1 MNIKKAKWY
10 FASTFCL
17 PKLTIMK
24 FIKSHLF
31 VLSLIV
37 LMVLDTFM
45 EDVSGG
51 FMISLLFLT
60 ISGIIWLSI
69 IAANKRL
76 FWIMIIISISIM
88 GFVYITHFFDDSNML
103 AAQYLSLAILFSI
116 YTSIMFYLIMS
127 TDVSSY
133 SDISNAIS
141 VYLLIGITFGF
152 LYSFIEIIMPG
163 SIVYNIN
170 NLEDISGDMIYFSF
184 VTLTTLGFGDIL
196 PVHKVAKVVV
206 MFETVLGVLYI
217 AILIGHLVGLKPKI
231 NKPIN

>member
-1 MNIKKAKWY
+1 
-10 FASTFCL
+10 
-17 PKLTIMK
+17 
-24 FIKSHLF
+24 
-31 VLSLIV
+31 
-37 LMVLDTFM
+37 
-45 EDVSGG
+45 
-51 FMISLLFLT
+51 
-60 ISGIIWLSI
+60 
-69 IAANKRL
+69 
-76 FWIMIIISISIM
+76 M

-127 TDVSSY
+127 KDVSSY

-152 LYSFIEIIMPG
+152 LYSFIEIIIPG
-163 SIVYNIN
+163 SIVYNIDK
-170 NLEDISGDMIYFSF
+170 LGDISGDMIYFSF

-217 AILIGHLVGLKPKI
+217 AIMIGHLVGLKSKI
-231 NKPIN
+231 NKPLN

>member
-1 MNIKKAKWY
+1 
-10 FASTFCL
+10 
-17 PKLTIMK
+17 
-24 FIKSHLF
+24 
-31 VLSLIV
+31 
-37 LMVLDTFM
+37 M

-51 FMISLLFLT
+51 FIISLLFLT
-60 ISGIIWLSI
+60 ISGIIWLSL

-127 TDVSSY
+127 KDVSSY

-152 LYSFIEIIMPG
+152 LYSFIEIIIPG
-163 SIVYNIN
+163 SIVYNIDK
-170 NLEDISGDMIYFSF
+170 LGDISGDMIYFSF

-217 AILIGHLVGLKPKI
+217 AIMIGHLVGLKSKI
-231 NKPIN
+231 NKPLN

>member
-1 MNIKKAKWY
+1 
-10 FASTFCL
+10 
-17 PKLTIMK
+17 MK

-51 FMISLLFLT
+51 FIISLLFLT
-60 ISGIIWLSI
+60 ISGIIWLSL

-127 TDVSSY
+127 KDVSSY

-152 LYSFIEIIMPG
+152 LYSFIEIIIPG
-163 SIVYNIN
+163 SIVYNIDK
-170 NLEDISGDMIYFSF
+170 LGDISGDMIYFSF

-217 AILIGHLVGLKPKI
+217 AIMIGHLVGLKSKI
-231 NKPIN
+231 NKPLN